1 LKARTFNYCFQS
13 SISMVNYPEKVYLN
27 GQILNS
33 QDAKISVFDRGFLF
47 GDGIYEVM
55 LQING
60 SFFFG
65 QEHLDR
71 LSDCLQKINIR
82 FNTSSLPNIIDN
94 LLFASN
100 LQNKDCL
107 LYIQITRGVA
117 ARKHSFTEGVQPT
130 VMLYALPYILPEIN
144 NTPISVVTQ
153 KDFRWHRCDIKMT
166 SLLGNVMAN
175 DSAIKGGHYETAFFR
190 DEKITE
196 ASHSNIFFVKNEIVH
211 THPADENILNGI
223 TREIVLQLCRDHHIP
238 FEEKGI
244 FSEDVSHMD
253 EAFLTGTSTQIAS
266 IQKIDNHTYYEGN
279 EPGKITKKL
288 QLLFLELK
296 NTYAP

>member
-1 LKARTFNYCFQS
+1 MA
-13 SISMVNYPEKVYLN
+13 NYPDKVYLN

-71 LSDCLQKINIR
+71 LADCLQKINIT
-82 FNTSSLPNIIDN
+82 FDASSLPSIIDN
-94 LLFASN
+94 LLIASD
-100 LQNKDCL
+100 LHQKDCL
-107 LYIQITRGVA
+107 LYIQVTRGIA
-117 ARKHSFTEGVQPT
+117 PRKHAFPEEIQPT

-144 NTPISVVTQ
+144 NEPISVITQ

-175 DSAIKGGHYETAFFR
+175 DDAIKDKHYETVFYR
-190 DEKITE
+190 DGKVTE
-196 ASHSNIFFVKNEIVH
+196 ASHSNIFFVKDNMVY
-211 THPADENILNGI
+211 THAADEHILNGI
-223 TREIVLQLCRDHHIP
+223 TREIVLQLCRDHDIP
-238 FEEKGI
+238 FEENAVPYMDITK
-244 FSEDVSHMD
+244 MD

-266 IQKIDNHTYYEGN
+266 IQKIDEHQYYQGN
-279 EPGKITKKL
+279 EPGEVTKKL
-288 QLLFLELK
+288 QQHFLNLK
-296 NTYAP
+296 QTYTTQI